1 MDWITTFIILGCNV
15 LTVLICRY
23 AYPVRN
29 EYKDGMIL
37 WTHIPAW
44 AVQRKEVQDHVEQ
57 SQKQWKWYHRVGF
70 IFGVGICLLGAIS
83 LELSIIVWIVWITV
97 YIAGCYILLV
107 KIYRKMLRIK
117 KENQWYD
124 EKTMRIRLV
133 QNPEENGFIPRY
145 MDDDDYW
152 KNGWYSNPNDK
163 RLIVQD
169 WACSFNYTTNMAR
182 PAGKISF
189 AAGIVIT
196 IVCLLWVCVLMF
208 RIDFTPIKVSV
219 GSDKIEIT
227 SGYSDMEIDIDEV
240 QSAELLPKLPNDEYK
255 RVNGSDDGQ
264 KKIGKFRGKKTGKC
278 RMYIYVECTPILQI
292 NTSDEIIF
300 INSKEKGAAEKWYE
314 KIVQ

>member
-1 MDWITTFIILGCNV
+1 MRQNPRRSGSLHLESVPI
-15 LTVLICRY
+15 
-23 AYPVRN
+23 
-29 EYKDGMIL
+29 
-37 WTHIPAW
+37 
-44 AVQRKEVQDHVEQ
+44 
-57 SQKQWKWYHRVGF
+57 F
-70 IFGVGICLLGAIS
+70 IFMSGVF
-83 LELSIIVWIVWITV
+83 
-97 YIAGCYILLV
+97 Y
-107 KIYRKMLRIK
+107 IK
-117 KENQWYD
+117 KKRN
-124 EKTMRIRLV
+124 RIL
-133 QNPEENGFIPRY
+133 QNNETLHY
-145 MDDDDYW
+145 VDDDIYW

-314 KIVQ
+314 KIVQEKNRVHS

>member
-1 MDWITTFIILGCNV
+1 MMIFIG
-15 LTVLICRY
+15 
-23 AYPVRN
+23 
-29 EYKDGMIL
+29 
-37 WTHIPAW
+37 
-44 AVQRKEVQDHVEQ
+44 
-57 SQKQWKWYHRVGF
+57 
-70 IFGVGICLLGAIS
+70 
-83 LELSIIVWIVWITV
+83 
-97 YIAGCYILLV
+97 
-107 KIYRKMLRIK
+107 
-117 KENQWYD
+117 
-124 EKTMRIRLV
+124 
-133 QNPEENGFIPRY
+133 
-145 MDDDDYW
+145 

-314 KIVQ
+314 KIVQEKNRVHS

>member
-1 MDWITTFIILGCNV
+1 MRLYCERAIPVYSEDVKMNLAVNRLQKNVWSWSLIAGSLFNTGAYLWVTYFMDEKMWIGSEVYIVYIILESV
-15 LTVLICRY
+15 PI
-23 AYPVRN
+23 
-29 EYKDGMIL
+29 
-37 WTHIPAW
+37 
-44 AVQRKEVQDHVEQ
+44 
-57 SQKQWKWYHRVGF
+57 F
-70 IFGVGICLLGAIS
+70 IFMSGVF
-83 LELSIIVWIVWITV
+83 
-97 YIAGCYILLV
+97 Y
-107 KIYRKMLRIK
+107 IK
-117 KENQWYD
+117 KKRN
-124 EKTMRIRLV
+124 RIL
-133 QNPEENGFIPRY
+133 QNNETLHY
-145 MDDDDYW
+145 VDDDIYW

-264 KKIGKFRGKKTGKC
+264 KKSGNSEER
-278 RMYIYVECTPILQI
+278 RLENAEC
-292 NTSDEIIF
+292 IF
-300 INSKEKGAAEKWYE
+300 M
-314 KIVQ
+314 